1 MDLGICLWI
10 DTKEAVIQ
18 AENKAPAIIIY
29 NTLSAGASAKSE
41 ITEKEENN
49 MFSVHKQLCP

>member
-1 MDLGICLWI
+1 M
-10 DTKEAVIQ
+10 DTKKAVIQ

-29 NTLSAGASAKSE
+29 NTFITQFLTAGARATSE

-49 MFSVHKQLCP
+49 MFSVYKQLCP

>member
-10 DTKEAVIQ
+10 DTKQAVIQ
-18 AENKAPAIIIY
+18 AENKTPAIIIY
-29 NTLSAGASAKSE
+29 NTLTAGASVKSE

-49 MFSVHKQLCP
+49 MFSVYKQLCP

>member
-18 AENKAPAIIIY
+18 TENKTPAIIIY
-29 NTLSAGASAKSE
+29 NTLTAGASAKSE
-41 ITEKEENN
+41 ITEKEENS
-49 MFSVHKQLCP
+49 MFSVYKQLCP

>member
-10 DTKEAVIQ
+10 DTKQAVIQ
-18 AENKAPAIIIY
+18 AENKTPAIIIY
-29 NTLSAGASAKSE
+29 NTLTAGANVKSE

-49 MFSVHKQLCP
+49 MFSVYKQLCP

>member
-10 DTKEAVIQ
+10 DTKKAVIQ
-18 AENKAPAIIIY
+18 AENKVPAITIY
-29 NTLSAGASAKSE
+29 NTTTAGASAKSE

-49 MFSVHKQLCP
+49 VFSV